1 MVFIKVKIHTFHMV
15 GSLRFNMTEVQR
27 AFLSGIKQTFF
38 FLIRIFHYGGC
49 LSSVSAVLLLF
60 IWVYNPCFN
69 LVCVCILLETGHTE
83 FLPVGSCLL
92 PE

>member
-38 FLIRIFHYGGC
+38 FNPN
-49 LSSVSAVLLLF
+49 LSLWWLF
-60 IWVYNPCFN
+60 IFSFCCLTAVY
-69 LVCVCILLETGHTE
+69 LGL
-83 FLPVGSCLL
+83 
-92 PE
+92 